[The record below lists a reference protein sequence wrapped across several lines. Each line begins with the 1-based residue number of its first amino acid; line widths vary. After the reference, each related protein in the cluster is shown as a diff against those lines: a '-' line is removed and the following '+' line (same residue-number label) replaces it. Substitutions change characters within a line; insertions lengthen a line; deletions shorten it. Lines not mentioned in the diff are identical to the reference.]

1 MEILMPM
8 MLDQLRGQL
17 SAIEPNETTYA
28 GLSSSEIPLLQQLL
42 KDPEPWMP
50 ARAIFALSR
59 IADDSA
65 VRVIRNAIADPR
77 PEVRVA
83 IAASAANLAAKDSN
97 IILSKLLDDQDVGV
111 RKFAVQSISAKNN
124 PSIHA
129 KRQIIE
135 TQDPVSS
142 MRVHAR
148 LKRRELEGKP
158 AIRPPIPPTKGKP
171 FTRSGPR
178 IKK

>member
-1 MEILMPM
+1 MPM
-8 MLDQLRGQL
+8 TLDQLRRQL

-59 IADDSA
+59 IANDSA
-65 VRVIRNAIADPR
+65 VGMIRKAIADPR

-97 IILSKLLDDQDVGV
+97 VILSKILEDQDVGV
-111 RKFAVQSISAKNN
+111 RKFAVQSISARTTLVFMPNDKL
-124 PSIHA
+124 SKHKTQYHQCEFTHA
-129 KRQIIE
+129 LNE
-135 TQDPVSS
+135 
-142 MRVHAR
+142 
-148 LKRRELEGKP
+148 EN
-158 AIRPPIPPTKGKP
+158 
-171 FTRSGPR
+171 
-178 IKK
+178 